1 MKLTCL
7 SKGDGFYYP
16 PCHMLNLCGFRILID
31 CPLDLSAIT
40 IFSPVPYDVGFEASE
55 YLSDV
60 PLDAHNPIQKKQK
73 LERQL
78 TPADLVCA
86 EPWYKTVK
94 ALHLWEAS
102 LIDIVLISNPMGLL
116 GLPFLTQN
124 PGFCAKI
131 YMTEATAKIGQL
143 MMQDLVSMHNEF
155 RCFHGPG
162 YSCFPGWIKDLDSEE
177 VPASL
182 KKVVFGES
190 GDDLGSWMR
199 LYSLDDIES
208 CMKKVQ
214 AVKFAE
220 EVCYNGT
227 LIIKALSSG
236 LDIGACNWLINGP
249 NGSLSYMSSS
259 ICVSHHAK
267 SFDFHGLKGTDVLI
281 YSDLSCLQSAEVTEN
296 GCVSPDLDNNY
307 LSTISDKKDDDL
319 AASLLN
325 TEDSLEEMEKL
336 AFVCSCA
343 AESADAG
350 GSTLITITRIGI
362 VLQLLELMSN
372 SLESLSLKVPV
383 FVISSVA
390 EELLAYTNTIPEWLC
405 EQRQEKLIS
414 GEPSFGH
421 LKFIKDK
428 KIHLFPAIHS
438 PNLITSWQEP
448 CIVFA
453 PHWSLRLGPSVQLLQ
468 RWRGDPKSLLVL
480 EGGLSSG
487 LGLLPFRPIAMKILQ
502 CSFLSGIRLQK
513 LPTLFSVLQQKIV
526 LIPDA
531 VNQRINLAEMKTSS
545 ILNYSENKTL
555 RVPRIADNPSV
566 EITTDLAS
574 KFSWKKLRHR
584 ENFGIARLKGELL
597 MEDGKHR
604 LVTGLEQ
611 EESSGKARPLRHWG
625 SVAPESLLDALLKM
639 GIKGSIEHS
648 TRDNDTK
655 DNSVIH
661 IANPNRG
668 LVETSEIGTAIIA
681 EDENVASQI
690 FQAIDGILDG
700 I

>member
-1 MKLTCL
+1 MELTCL
-7 SKGDGFYYP
+7 SKGDGFHYP

-31 CPLDLSAIT
+31 CPLDLSAIK
-40 IFSPVPYDVGFEASE
+40 IFSPVPSGVGSEASE
-55 YLSDV
+55 YLSDES
-60 PLDAHNPIQKKQK
+60 LDAQNPIQKKQK

-78 TPADLVCA
+78 TCADLVCE

-102 LIDIVLISNPMGLL
+102 FIDIVLISNPMGLL

-124 PGFCAKI
+124 PGFFAKI
-131 YMTEATAKIGQL
+131 YMTEVTAKIGQL
-143 MMQDLVSMHNEF
+143 MMEDIVSMHKEF
-155 RCFHGPG
+155 RCFHGPDN
-162 YSCFPGWIKDLDSEE
+162 SSFPGWIKNLDSEQ
-177 VPASL
+177 VPALL

-214 AVKFAE
+214 GVKFAE

-249 NGSLSYMSSS
+249 NGSLSYVSDS
-259 ICVSHHAK
+259 IFVSHHAR
-267 SFDFHGLKGTDVLI
+267 SFDFHGLKETDVLI
-281 YSDLSCLQSAEVTEN
+281 YSDFSSLQSAEVTED
-296 GCVSPDLDNNY
+296 GCISPDSDNNY
-307 LSTISDKKDDDL
+307 ISTISDNKD
-319 AASLLN
+319 SLLN

-362 VLQLLELMSN
+362 VLQLLELLSN
-372 SLESLSLKVPV
+372 SLESSSLKVPI

-421 LKFIKDK
+421 LKFIKNK

-453 PHWSLRLGPSVQLLQ
+453 SHWSLRLGPSVQLLQ

-480 EGGLSSG
+480 EDGISSG

-513 LPTLFSVLQQKIV
+513 LPTLVSVLQPKIFLV
-526 LIPDA
+526 PDA
-531 VNQRINLAEMKTSS
+531 VNQRISLAAIKTIS
-545 ILNYSENKTL
+545 ILNYFENKTL
-555 RVPRIADNPSV
+555 HVPRIVDNPSV

-574 KFSWKKLRHR
+574 KLSWRKLRQR
-584 ENFGIARLKGELL
+584 ESFGIARLKGGLL

-604 LVTGLEQ
+604 LVSGLEQ

-625 SVAPESLLDALLKM
+625 SVAPELLLDALLKM
-639 GIKGSIEHS
+639 GIKGSIEQS
-648 TRDNDTK
+648 TGDNGSEDK
-655 DNSVIH
+655 SIIH
-661 IANPNRG
+661 IENPNSG
-668 LVETSEIGTAIIA
+668 LIEFSEMGTAIITG
-681 EDENVASQI
+681 DENVVSQV
-690 FQAIDGILDG
+690 FQAIDGVLDG

>member
-1 MKLTCL
+1 MELTCL
-7 SKGDGFYYP
+7 SKGDGFHYP

-31 CPLDLSAIT
+31 CPLDLSAIK

-55 YLSDV
+55 YPSSDV
-60 PLDAHNPIQKKQK
+60 SLDAQDPVQKKQK

-102 LIDIVLISNPMGLL
+102 LIDVVLISNPMGLL

-131 YMTEATAKIGQL
+131 YMTEATAKIGQF
-143 MMQDLVSMHNEF
+143 MMEDLVSMHKEF
-155 RCFHGPG
+155 RCFYGPG
-162 YSCFPGWIKDLDSEE
+162 DSSYPGWIKDLDSEE
-177 VPASL
+177 VPALL

-214 AVKFAE
+214 VVKFAE

-249 NGSLSYMSSS
+249 NGSLSYLSNS
-259 ICVSHHAK
+259 ILVSLHARN
-267 SFDFHGLKGTDVLI
+267 FDINGLKGTDVMV
-281 YSDLSCLQSAEVTEN
+281 YSDFSCLQSAEVTEN
-296 GCVSPDLDNNY
+296 GCISPNTDNNY
-307 LSTISDKKDDDL
+307 LSTISDNKDEDL

-350 GSTLITITRIGI
+350 GSTLITITRVGI
-362 VLQLLELMSN
+362 VLQLLELMSDYI
-372 SLESLSLKVPV
+372 ESSSLKVPI

-390 EELLAYTNTIPEWLC
+390 EELLAYTKTIPEWLC
-405 EQRQEKLIS
+405 DQRQEELIL
-414 GEPSFGH
+414 GEPSFDH
-421 LKFIKDK
+421 LKFNKDK

-453 PHWSLRLGPSVQLLQ
+453 PHCSLRLGPSVQLLQ

-480 EGGLSSG
+480 EDGISSG
-487 LGLLPFRPIAMKILQ
+487 LALLPFRPVAMKVLQ

-513 LPTLFSVLQQKIV
+513 LPTLLSVLQPKIV
-526 LIPDA
+526 LVPDA
-531 VNQRINLAEMKTSS
+531 VSQRIDLSGMKINS
-545 ILNYSENKTL
+545 ILSFSENETL
-555 RVPRIADNPSV
+555 HVPRIADNTSV

-574 KFSWKKLRHR
+574 KLSWRKLRQR
-584 ENFGIARLKGELL
+584 ENFGIARLKGGLL

-611 EESSGKARPLRHWG
+611 EESSGKARPLRYWG
-625 SVAPESLLDALLKM
+625 TVAQEPLLGALLKM

-648 TRDNDTK
+648 TSENGLE
-655 DNSVIH
+655 NSIIH
-661 IANPNRG
+661 IANPSSG
-668 LVETSEIGTAIIA
+668 LIETSEMCTAIVA
-681 EDENVASQI
+681 EDKNVASQI
-690 FQAIDGILDG
+690 LQGIDEVLDG

>member
-1 MKLTCL
+1 MDLTCL
-7 SKGDGFYYP
+7 SKGDGFHYP
-16 PCHMLNLCGFRILID
+16 PCHMLNLSGFRILID
-31 CPLDLSAIT
+31 CPLDLLAIT
-40 IFSPVPYDVGFEASE
+40 IFSPVPCDVGFEA
-55 YLSDV
+55 YGQNDQ
-60 PLDAHNPIQKKQK
+60 NPIQKKQK
-73 LERQL
+73 LERQM
-78 TPADLVCA
+78 TPDDLVSA

-94 ALHLWEAS
+94 TLHLWEVS

-116 GLPFLTQN
+116 GLPFLTQH
-124 PGFCAKI
+124 PRFCAKI

-143 MMQDLVSMHNEF
+143 MMEDLVSMHMEF
-155 RCFHGPG
+155 RRLHGPED
-162 YSCFPGWIKDLDSEE
+162 SSFPWWTKNLDGEE
-177 VPASL
+177 VPSVL
-182 KKVVFGES
+182 KNLVFGEN

-199 LYSLDDIES
+199 LYSLDDVKS

-214 AVKFAE
+214 DVKFSE

-236 LDIGACNWLINGP
+236 LDIGDCNWLINGP
-249 NGSLSYMSSS
+249 NGSLSYVSDS
-259 ICVSHHAK
+259 IFVSHHSK
-267 SFDFHGLKGTDVLI
+267 NFDFHGLKGTDVMI
-281 YSDLSCLQSAEVTEN
+281 YSGFSCLQTAEMTEN
-296 GCVSPDLDNNY
+296 DCI
-307 LSTISDKKDDDL
+307 STISENNDECL
-319 AASLLN
+319 AASLLDN
-325 TEDSLEEMEKL
+325 EESLGELEKL

-350 GSTLITITRIGI
+350 GSTLITITRVGI

-372 SLESLSLKVPV
+372 SLESSSLKVPI

-390 EELLAYTNTIPEWLC
+390 EELLAYANTIPEWLC

-480 EGGLSSG
+480 EDGISSG

-502 CSFLSGIRLQK
+502 CSFLSGVRLQK
-513 LPTLFSVLQQKIV
+513 FPTLLSLLKPKIV
-526 LIPDA
+526 LVPDV
-531 VNQRINLAEMKTSS
+531 VNQRINLSTVKTKS
-545 ILNYSENKTL
+545 ILSYSENKML
-555 RVPRIADNPSV
+555 SVGRIAENADV
-566 EITTDLAS
+566 EIMAELAT
-574 KFSWKKLRHR
+574 KLSWKKLRQR
-584 ENFGIARLKGELL
+584 ENFGIARLKGDFV
-597 MEDGKHR
+597 MENGKQR
-604 LVTGLEQ
+604 LVSGLDQ
-611 EESSGKARPLRHWG
+611 EGSSGKTRSLRHWG
-625 SVAPESLLDALLKM
+625 SVAPETLLDALMKM
-639 GIKGSIEHS
+639 SVIGSIEHRRGENGAEGKS
-648 TRDNDTK
+648 IIYIT
-655 DNSVIH
+655 
-661 IANPNRG
+661 NPSG
-668 LVETSEIGTAIIA
+668 GMIETSEMGIAIITD
-681 EDENVASQI
+681 DETVASKI

>member
-7 SKGDGFYYP
+7 SKGDGFHYP

-31 CPLDLSAIT
+31 CPLDLSAIK
-40 IFSPVPYDVGFEASE
+40 IFSPVISCVASEASK
-55 YLSDV
+55 YPSDES
-60 PLDAHNPIQKKQK
+60 LDAQNPIQKKHK

-78 TPADLVCA
+78 TFADLVCE

-94 ALHLWEAS
+94 PLHLWDAS
-102 LIDIVLISNPMGLL
+102 FIDIVLISNPMGLL

-124 PGFCAKI
+124 PGFSAKI

-143 MMQDLVSMHNEF
+143 MMEDLVSMHAEF
-155 RCFHGPG
+155 RCFHGPDN
-162 YSCFPGWIKDLDSEE
+162 SSFPGWIKNLDREQ
-177 VPASL
+177 VPALL

-249 NGSLSYMSSS
+249 NGSLSYVSDS
-259 ICVSHHAK
+259 IFVSHHARN
-267 SFDFHGLKGTDVLI
+267 FDFHGLKGTDVLI
-281 YSDLSCLQSAEVTEN
+281 YSDFSSLQSAEVTEN
-296 GCVSPDLDNNY
+296 GCISPDPDNNY
-307 LSTISDKKDDDL
+307 ISTTSDNKD
-319 AASLLN
+319 SLLN

-336 AFVCSCA
+336 EFICSCA

-372 SLESLSLKVPV
+372 SLESSSLKVPI

-405 EQRQEKLIS
+405 EQQQEKLIS

-448 CIVFA
+448 CIIFA

-480 EGGLSSG
+480 EDGISSG

-513 LPTLFSVLQQKIV
+513 LPTLLSVLQPKIV
-526 LIPDA
+526 LVPDA
-531 VNQRINLAEMKTSS
+531 VNQRINFAAMKTIS
-545 ILNYSENKTL
+545 ILNYFENKTL

-574 KFSWKKLRHR
+574 KLSWRKLRQR
-584 ENFGIARLKGELL
+584 ENFGIARLKGGLL

-604 LVTGLEQ
+604 LVSGLEQ

-625 SVAPESLLDALLKM
+625 SVAPESLLDALLKI
-639 GIKGSIEHS
+639 GIKGSLEQSIGETGS
-648 TRDNDTK
+648 D
-655 DNSVIH
+655 DNSIIH
-661 IANPNRG
+661 IANPSSG
-668 LVETSEIGTAIIA
+668 LIEVSEMGTAIITD
-681 EDENVASQI
+681 DENVASQV

>member
-7 SKGDGFYYP
+7 SKGDGFQYP
-16 PCHMLNLCGFRILID
+16 PCHMLDLCGFRILID
-31 CPLDLSAIT
+31 CPLDLLAIT
-40 IFSPVPYDVGFEASE
+40 IFSPLPCDVSFEASE
-55 YLSDV
+55 DPS
-60 PLDAHNPIQKKQK
+60 LDAQNPIPKKQK

-94 ALHLWEAS
+94 ALHLWEVS

-124 PGFCAKI
+124 PRFCAKI

-143 MMQDLVSMHNEF
+143 MMEDLVSMHMEF
-155 RCFHGPG
+155 RCFHGPDN
-162 YSCFPGWIKDLDSEE
+162 SSFPGWIKDIDCEE
-177 VPASL
+177 VPALL
-182 KKVVFGES
+182 KKFVFGEN

-208 CMKKVQ
+208 CMKKTQ
-214 AVKFAE
+214 TVKFAE

-249 NGSLSYMSSS
+249 NGSLN
-259 ICVSHHAK
+259 
-267 SFDFHGLKGTDVLI
+267 F
-281 YSDLSCLQSAEVTEN
+281 SCLQSAEVTEN
-296 GCVSPDLDNNY
+296 GCISPDPDYNHV
-307 LSTISDKKDDDL
+307 STISDKKDENL

-325 TEDSLEEMEKL
+325 TEDSLEEIEKL

-372 SLESLSLKVPV
+372 SLESSSLKVPI

-421 LKFIKDK
+421 LKFIKEK

-468 RWRGDPKSLLVL
+468 RWRGEPNSLLVL
-480 EGGLSSG
+480 EDGISLG
-487 LGLLPFRPIAMKILQ
+487 LGLLPFRPIAMKVLQ

-513 LPTLFSVLQQKIV
+513 LPALVSFLQPQIV
-526 LIPDA
+526 LVPDA
-531 VNQRINLAEMKTSS
+531 VNQRINLGEMKTKSV
-545 ILNYSENKTL
+545 LYYSENETL
-555 RVPRIADNPSV
+555 RVPRIADNADL
-566 EITTDLAS
+566 EITTDLVT
-574 KFSWKKLRHR
+574 KLSWRKLRQH
-584 ENFGIARLKGELL
+584 ENIGIARVKGELL

-604 LVTGLEQ
+604 LVSGLEQ

-625 SVAPESLLDALLKM
+625 SVASESLLDALLKM
-639 GIKGSIEHS
+639 GVTGSIEHS
-648 TRDNDTK
+648 TGENGSE
-655 DNSVIH
+655 DNSIIH
-661 IANPNRG
+661 VTNPSSG
-668 LVETSEIGTAIIA
+668 LIETSEIGTAIIT
-681 EDENVASQI
+681 DNENVASQI
-690 FQAIDGILDG
+690 FLAIDRILDG

>member
-1 MKLTCL
+1 MELTCL
-7 SKGDGFYYP
+7 SKGDGFHYP
-16 PCHMLNLCGFRILID
+16 PCHMLNLSGFRILID
-31 CPLDLSAIT
+31 CPLDLLALT
-40 IFSPVPYDVGFEASE
+40 IFSPLPCDVGIEA
-55 YLSDV
+55 YGQNDQ
-60 PLDAHNPIQKKQK
+60 NPIQKKQK
-73 LERQL
+73 LERQM
-78 TPADLVCA
+78 TPDDLVCA

-116 GLPFLTQN
+116 GLPFLTQH
-124 PGFCAKI
+124 PRFCAKI

-143 MMQDLVSMHNEF
+143 MMEDLVSMHMEF
-155 RCFHGPG
+155 RRFHGPED
-162 YSCFPGWIKDLDSEE
+162 SSFPCWTKNLDGEE
-177 VPASL
+177 VPGVL
-182 KKVVFGES
+182 KNLVFGEN

-199 LYSLDDIES
+199 LYSLDDVKS

-214 AVKFAE
+214 DVKFSE

-249 NGSLSYMSSS
+249 NGSLSYVSGS
-259 ICVSHHAK
+259 IFVSHHAK
-267 SFDFHGLKGTDVLI
+267 NFDFHGLRGNDVMI
-281 YSDLSCLQSAEVTEN
+281 YSGLSCLQTSEMTEN
-296 GCVSPDLDNNY
+296 DCI
-307 LSTISDKKDDDL
+307 STISENNDGSL
-319 AASLLN
+319 AASLLDN
-325 TEDSLEEMEKL
+325 EESLEELEKL

-350 GSTLITITRIGI
+350 GSTLITITRVGI
-362 VLQLLELMSN
+362 VLQLLELLSN
-372 SLESLSLKVPV
+372 SLESSSLKVPI

-390 EELLAYTNTIPEWLC
+390 EELLAYANTIPEWLC
-405 EQRQEKLIS
+405 EQRQEKLTS

-421 LKFIKDK
+421 LRFIKDK

-468 RWRGDPKSLLVL
+468 RWRGDPRSLLVL
-480 EGGLSSG
+480 EDGISSG

-513 LPTLFSVLQQKIV
+513 LPSLLSFLQPKIV
-526 LIPDA
+526 LVPDV
-531 VNQRINLAEMKTSS
+531 VNQRINLSSVKTKS
-545 ILNYSENKTL
+545 ILSYSENKTL
-555 RVPRIADNPSV
+555 SVGRIAECADV
-566 EITTDLAS
+566 EIMAELAT
-574 KFSWKKLRHR
+574 KLSWKKLRQR
-584 ENFGIARLKGELL
+584 DNFGIARLKGDFV
-597 MEDGKHR
+597 MENGKQR
-604 LVTGLEQ
+604 LVSGLDQ

-625 SVAPESLLDALLKM
+625 SVAPEILLESLVKM
-639 GIKGSIEHS
+639 SVTGSIEHR
-648 TRDNDTK
+648 RDENGAEGKSIIYITDP
-655 DNSVIH
+655 SGGMI
-661 IANPNRG
+661 
-668 LVETSEIGTAIIA
+668 ETSEMGTTIIT
-681 EDENVASQI
+681 DDKTVASKI

>member
-7 SKGDGFYYP
+7 SKGDGFQYP
-16 PCHMLNLCGFRILID
+16 PCHMLNLSGFRILID

-40 IFSPVPYDVGFEASE
+40 IFAPLPYDVGFEASE
-55 YLSDV
+55 YPSD
-60 PLDAHNPIQKKQK
+60 AQNPIQKMQK
-73 LERQL
+73 LARQM
-78 TPADLVCA
+78 TPDDLVCA

-94 ALHLWEAS
+94 ALHLWEVS
-102 LIDIVLISNPMGLL
+102 LIDLVLISNPMGLL

-124 PGFCAKI
+124 PRFCAKI
-131 YMTEATAKIGQL
+131 YMTEATARIGQL
-143 MMQDLVSMHNEF
+143 MMEDLVSMHMEF
-155 RCFHGPG
+155 RRFHGPQD
-162 YSCFPGWIKDLDSEE
+162 SRFPVWTKNLDGEQ
-177 VPASL
+177 VPPLL

-199 LYSLDDIES
+199 LYSLDDVKS

-236 LDIGACNWLINGP
+236 LDIGACNWFINGP
-249 NGSLSYMSSS
+249 NGSLNYVSDS
-259 ICVSHHAK
+259 IFVSHHAK
-267 SFDFHGLKGTDVLI
+267 SFDFHGLKGADVMI
-281 YSDLSCLQSAEVTEN
+281 YSDFSCLQTGEMTEN
-296 GCVSPDLDNNY
+296 PVQDNNY
-307 LSTISDKKDDDL
+307 ISTISDKNDEDL
-319 AASLLN
+319 AASLLDN
-325 TEDSLEEMEKL
+325 EESLEEVEKL

-343 AESADAG
+343 IESADAG

-372 SLESLSLKVPV
+372 SIESSSLKVPI
-383 FVISSVA
+383 FVVSSVA

-428 KIHLFPAIHS
+428 TIHLFPAIHS
-438 PNLITSWQEP
+438 PNLISNWQEP
-448 CIVFA
+448 CIIFA

-480 EGGLSSG
+480 QDEISSG

-513 LPTLFSVLQQKIV
+513 LPTLVSVLQPKIV
-526 LIPDA
+526 LVPD
-531 VNQRINLAEMKTSS
+531 VIHRRINLAAMKTKT
-545 ILNYSENKTL
+545 ILSYSENKTL
-555 RVPRIADNPSV
+555 SVPRIANNADV
-566 EITTDLAS
+566 EIMAELAT
-574 KFSWKKLRHR
+574 KLSWRKLKQG
-584 ENFGIARLKGELL
+584 ENFGIARLKGELV

-604 LVTGLEQ
+604 LVSGLEQ
-611 EESSGKARPLRHWG
+611 EESCSGKKARSLRHWG
-625 SVAPESLLDALLKM
+625 SVAPETLVDGLTKM
-639 GIKGSIEHS
+639 GIITGSIEHS
-648 TRDNDTK
+648 SRGENGSEDK
-655 DNSVIH
+655 SVIH
-661 IANPNRG
+661 ITNPSSG
-668 LVETSEIGTAIIA
+668 LIETSEIGTAIIT
-681 EDENVASQI
+681 EDEYLASQI

>member
-7 SKGDGFYYP
+7 SKGDGFQYP
-16 PCHMLNLCGFRILID
+16 PCHMLNLSGFRLLID

-40 IFSPVPYDVGFEASE
+40 IFSPLPYDVGFEASE
-55 YLSDV
+55 YPPDV
-60 PLDAHNPIQKKQK
+60 PLDAQNPIQKKQK
-73 LERQL
+73 LARQM
-78 TPADLVCA
+78 TPDDLVCA

-94 ALHLWEAS
+94 ALHLWDVS

-124 PGFCAKI
+124 PRFCAKI
-131 YMTEATAKIGQL
+131 YMTEATARIGQL
-143 MMQDLVSMHNEF
+143 MMEDLVSMHMEF
-155 RCFHGPG
+155 RRFHGPED
-162 YSCFPGWIKDLDSEE
+162 SRFPAWTKNLDGEQ
-177 VPASL
+177 VPSLL
-182 KKVVFGES
+182 KKVVFGEK

-199 LYSLDDIES
+199 LYSLDDIKS

-249 NGSLSYMSSS
+249 NGSLSYVSDS
-259 ICVSHHAK
+259 IFISHHAK
-267 SFDFHGLKGTDVLI
+267 SFDFQGLKGADVMI
-281 YSDLSCLQSAEVTEN
+281 YSDFSCLQTAETTEN
-296 GCVSPDLDNNY
+296 DNNY
-307 LSTISDKKDDDL
+307 ISTISDKNDEDL
-319 AASLLN
+319 AASLLDN
-325 TEDSLEEMEKL
+325 TESLEEVEKL

-343 AESADAG
+343 IESAGAG

-372 SLESLSLKVPV
+372 SLDTSSLKVPI

-438 PNLITSWQEP
+438 PNLISNWQEP
-448 CIVFA
+448 CIIFA

-480 EGGLSSG
+480 EDGISSG

-513 LPTLFSVLQQKIV
+513 LPTLVSVLRPKIV
-526 LIPDA
+526 LVPDV
-531 VNQRINLAEMKTSS
+531 VNERINLTAMKTVS
-545 ILNYSENKTL
+545 ILNYSENKTS
-555 RVPRIADNPSV
+555 RVPRIANNAEV
-566 EITTDLAS
+566 EIMAELAT
-574 KFSWKKLRHR
+574 KLSWRKLRQV
-584 ENFGIARLKGELL
+584 ENFGIARLKGELV

-604 LVTGLEQ
+604 LVSGLEQ
-611 EESSGKARPLRHWG
+611 EESSSGKKARPLRHWG
-625 SVAPESLLDALLKM
+625 SVAPETLLDALMKI
-639 GIKGSIEHS
+639 GITSGSIEDRRGENGS
-648 TRDNDTK
+648 EDK
-655 DNSVIH
+655 SVIH
-661 IANPNRG
+661 ITNPSSG
-668 LVETSEIGTAIIA
+668 LIETSENGTAIIT
-681 EDENVASQI
+681 EDERLASQI

>member
-7 SKGDGFYYP
+7 SKGDGFHYP

-31 CPLDLSAIT
+31 CPLDLLAIT
-40 IFSPVPYDVGFEASE
+40 IFSPFPYDVRFEASE
-55 YLSDV
+55 YPSDV
-60 PLDAHNPIQKKQK
+60 PLDAQSPTQKKQK
-73 LERQL
+73 LERQM
-78 TPADLVCA
+78 TPDDLVCA

-116 GLPFLTQN
+116 GLPLLTQN
-124 PGFCAKI
+124 PRFCAKI

-143 MMQDLVSMHNEF
+143 MMEDLVSMHMEF
-155 RCFHGPG
+155 RRFYGPDD
-162 YSCFPGWIKDLDSEE
+162 SSFPWWTKNLDGEE
-177 VPASL
+177 VPALL

-190 GDDLGSWMR
+190 GDDLGSWIR
-199 LYSLDDIES
+199 LYSLDDIKS

-227 LIIKALSSG
+227 LIINALSSG
-236 LDIGACNWLINGP
+236 LEIGACNWLINGP
-249 NGSLSYMSSS
+249 NGSLSYVSDS
-259 ICVSHHAK
+259 IFVSPHAK
-267 SFDFHGLKGTDVLI
+267 NFDFHRLKGTDVMI
-281 YSDLSCLQSAEVTEN
+281 YSDFSCLQTAEVTEN
-296 GCVSPDLDNNY
+296 GCNSPDQDNN
-307 LSTISDKKDDDL
+307 STISDKNDENL
-319 AASLLN
+319 AASLLD
-325 TEDSLEEMEKL
+325 TEESLEELEKL

-372 SLESLSLKVPV
+372 SLESSSLKVPI

-390 EELLAYTNTIPEWLC
+390 EELLGYTNTIPEWLC

-421 LKFIKDK
+421 FKFIKDK

-480 EGGLSSG
+480 EAGISSG
-487 LGLLPFRPIAMKILQ
+487 LGLLPFRPIAMRILQ

-513 LPTLFSVLQQKIV
+513 LPTLLSVLQPKIV
-526 LIPDA
+526 LVPDA
-531 VNQRINLAEMKTSS
+531 FNGRINHTEMKPIPMLT
-545 ILNYSENKTL
+545 YSENKTL
-555 RVPRIADNPSV
+555 RVPRTADNPDV
-566 EITTDLAS
+566 EIMAELAS
-574 KFSWKKLRHR
+574 KLSWRILRQG
-584 ENFGIARLKGELL
+584 ENFGLARLKGELL
-597 MEDGKHR
+597 MEGGKHR
-604 LVTGLEQ
+604 LVSGLEQ
-611 EESSGKARPLRHWG
+611 EASSGKATGLRHWG
-625 SVAPESLLDALLKM
+625 SVAPETLLDSLVKM
-639 GIKGSIEHS
+639 GITGSIEHS
-648 TRDNDTK
+648 TGGNGSEDK
-655 DNSVIH
+655 CVIH
-661 IANPNRG
+661 ITNPSSG
-668 LVETSEIGTAIIA
+668 FIETSDIGTAIIT
-681 EDENVASQI
+681 DDKNVASQI

>member
-7 SKGDGFYYP
+7 SKGDGFQYP
-16 PCHMLNLCGFRILID
+16 PCHILNLCGFRILID
-31 CPLDLSAIT
+31 CPLDLLAIT
-40 IFSPVPYDVGFEASE
+40 IFSPVPCDVEASE
-55 YLSDV
+55 YSS
-60 PLDAHNPIQKKQK
+60 LDAQNPVQKKQK
-73 LERQL
+73 LEREM

-94 ALHLWEAS
+94 ALHLWEVS
-102 LIDIVLISNPMGLL
+102 LIDVVLISNPMGVL

-143 MMQDLVSMHNEF
+143 MMEDLVSMHMEF
-155 RCFHGPG
+155 RGFYGPED
-162 YSCFPGWIKDLDSEE
+162 SSFPGWMKNLDREE
-177 VPASL
+177 VPALL

-199 LYSLDDIES
+199 LYSLDDIKS

-214 AVKFAE
+214 AVNYAE

-227 LIIKALSSG
+227 LVMKALSSG

-249 NGSLSYMSSS
+249 HGSLSYVSDS
-259 ICVSHHAK
+259 IFVSHHAK
-267 SFDFHGLKGTDVLI
+267 SFDFHGLKGNDVMI
-281 YSDLSCLQSAEVTEN
+281 YSDFSCLQSTELTEN
-296 GCVSPDLDNNY
+296 GCNSPDTATN
-307 LSTISDKKDDDL
+307 SEKKDENL
-319 AASLLN
+319 AASLLD
-325 TEDSLEEMEKL
+325 TEESLEELEKL

-350 GSTLITITRIGI
+350 GSTLITITQIGI

-372 SLESLSLKVPV
+372 SLESSSLKVPI

-405 EQRQEKLIS
+405 KQRQEKLIS

-453 PHWSLRLGPSVQLLQ
+453 PHSSLRLGPSVQLLQ

-480 EGGLSSG
+480 EDGLSSG

-513 LPTLFSVLQQKIV
+513 LPTLLSVLQPKRV
-526 LIPDA
+526 LVPDV
-531 VNQRINLAEMKTSS
+531 VNQRINLTEIKTNS
-545 ILNYSENKTL
+545 ILKYSENKTL
-555 RVPRIADNPSV
+555 RVPRITANPDV
-566 EITTDLAS
+566 EIMAELAS
-574 KFSWKKLRHR
+574 KLSWRKLRQR

-597 MEDGKHR
+597 MKDGKYR
-604 LVTGLEQ
+604 LVSGLEQ

-625 SVAPESLLDALLKM
+625 SVAPETLVDALLKM
-639 GIKGSIEHS
+639 GITGSVEHS
-648 TRDNDTK
+648 TGEDGSEDNRI
-655 DNSVIH
+655 IH
-661 IANPNRG
+661 VTNPSSG
-668 LVETSEIGTAIIA
+668 LIETSEMGTTIITD
-681 EDENVASQI
+681 DENIASQI

>member
-7 SKGDGFYYP
+7 SKGDGFQYP
-16 PCHMLNLCGFRILID
+16 PCHMLNLSGFRILID
-31 CPLDLSAIT
+31 CPLDLLAIT
-40 IFSPVPYDVGFEASE
+40 IFSPVPSDVGSEASE
-55 YLSDV
+55 FPSDV
-60 PLDAHNPIQKKQK
+60 PQNPIQKRQK
-73 LERQL
+73 LARQM
-78 TPADLVCA
+78 TPDDLVCA

-94 ALHLWEAS
+94 ALHLWEVS
-102 LIDIVLISNPMGLL
+102 LIDVVLISSPMGLL
-116 GLPFLTQN
+116 GLPFLTQS
-124 PGFCAKI
+124 PRFCAKV
-131 YMTEATAKIGQL
+131 YMTEATAKIGQF
-143 MMQDLVSMHNEF
+143 MMEELVSMHMEF
-155 RCFHGPG
+155 RRFHGPED
-162 YSCFPGWIKDLDSEE
+162 SRFPGWTRNLDGEQ
-177 VPASL
+177 VPALL
-182 KKVVFGES
+182 KNVVFGES

-199 LYSLDDIES
+199 LYSLDDIKS

-249 NGSLSYMSSS
+249 NGSLSYVSGSVF
-259 ICVSHHAK
+259 VSHHVK
-267 SFDFHGLKGTDVLI
+267 NFDFHGLKGTDVMI
-281 YSDLSCLQSAEVTEN
+281 YSDFACLQIAETIPVQ
-296 GCVSPDLDNNY
+296 DNSY
-307 LSTISDKKDDDL
+307 ISRISDENDENL

-325 TEDSLEEMEKL
+325 NEESLEEVEKL

-343 AESADAG
+343 TESADAG
-350 GSTLITITRIGI
+350 GSTLITISRIGV

-372 SLESLSLKVPV
+372 SLESSSLKVPI

-405 EQRQEKLIS
+405 EKRQEKLIS
-414 GEPSFGH
+414 GEPSFDH
-421 LKFIKDK
+421 HKFIKDK

-438 PNLITSWQEP
+438 PNLISNWQEP

-480 EGGLSSG
+480 EDGISSG

-513 LPTLFSVLQQKIV
+513 LPTLVSVLQPKIV
-526 LIPDA
+526 LVPDV
-531 VNQRINLAEMKTSS
+531 VNQRISLAATKTTS

-555 RVPRIADNPSV
+555 RVPRIANYADV
-566 EITTDLAS
+566 EIMAELAT
-574 KFSWKKLRHR
+574 KLSWRKLRQG

-597 MEDGKHR
+597 MEDGKQR
-604 LVTGLEQ
+604 IVSGLEQ
-611 EESSGKARPLRHWG
+611 EESSGKKKARPLRHWG
-625 SVAPESLLDALLKM
+625 SVAPETLLEALMKM
-639 GIKGSIEHS
+639 GTTGSIDGSKGENGS
-648 TRDNDTK
+648 EDK
-655 DNSVIH
+655 SVIH
-661 IANPNRG
+661 ITNPSNG
-668 LVETSEIGTAIIA
+668 LIETSEMGTAIITD
-681 EDENVASQI
+681 DEQVASQI
-690 FQAIDGILDG
+690 LQAIDGILEG